1 MSLTLTQKPRTL
13 ADTLALPSW
22 LLVPAASLVI
32 AACAQVSIPLPFT
45 PVPLTGQ
52 TFAVLLTGMALGSRR
67 GALAVA
73 LYVLEGGLGLPFF
86 AGGAAGLAKLIGPT
100 GGYLFAF
107 PLAAFLAGTLAERG
121 WDRKPLTTALGML
134 LASLTIFLFGAL
146 WLAQFVGGI
155 VPAVVQGVLPFLPG
169 DVLKSL
175 LAAGLL
181 PVSWRFICTA
191 QHRVSQAPAT
201 DSSTR
206 TAQREES

>member
-1 MSLTLTQKPRTL
+1 MSLTLAPAPRTL
-13 ADTLALPSW
+13 AETLALPSW

-32 AACAQVSIPLPFT
+32 AACAQVAIPLPFT

-73 LYVLEGGLGLPFF
+73 LYVLEGALGLPFF

-100 GGYLFAF
+100 GGYLCAF
-107 PLAAFLAGTLAERG
+107 PLAAFLAGLLAERG
-121 WDRKPLTTALGML
+121 WDRKPLTTVLGML
-134 LASLTIFLFGAL
+134 ASSLTIFLFGAL
-146 WLAQFVGGI
+146 WLAPFVGGI
-155 VPAVVQGVLPFLPG
+155 TPAVVQGVLPFLPG

-181 PVSWRFICTA
+181 PTA
-191 QHRVSQAPAT
+191 WQL
-201 DSSTR
+201 TR
-206 TAQREES
+206 RQRR